1 MNMGKVNQGLI
12 LAVFAACC
20 WLAWFMLTLL
30 LEVRD
35 AGRVLPMF
43 TNLCIALRPAL
54 ILLPLVLAAF
64 SVRLWFRRQQ
74 DVRASMALLMGTMVL
89 LILFVI
95 PAMASS
101 YLLMIGP
108 VKSAI
113 GAH

>member
-1 MNMGKVNQGLI
+1 MERVNKSLI

-54 ILLPLVLAAF
+54 LVLPLVVAGF
-64 SVRLWFRRQQ
+64 SIRLWFWRPRE
-74 DVRASMALLMGTMVL
+74 VRASMALLMVTMTL
-89 LILFVI
+89 LLLYVI
-95 PAMASS
+95 PAMATS
-101 YLLMIGP
+101 YLLIVGP
-108 VKSAI
+108 VKSAT
-113 GAH
+113 GVH